1 MVKKINLTPE
11 LRRRKRTIGII
22 AVVLLLIFTIL
33 ALLQYISLIEWLI
46 ADLVVGLVANLLLRR
61 IGRVI
66 L

>member
-1 MVKKINLTPE
+1 MVKKTNLTPE

-22 AVVLLLIFTIL
+22 AVVLLLIFTIF

-46 ADLVVGLVANLLLRR
+46 ADLVVGLVANLLLKR

>member
-1 MVKKINLTPE
+1 MAKKANLAPE

-61 IGRVI
+61 IGMVI

>member
-1 MVKKINLTPE
+1 MAKKANLAAE
-11 LRRRKRTIGII
+11 LRRRKQTIGII

-33 ALLQYISLIEWLI
+33 AFLQYISLIEWLI
-46 ADLVVGLVANLLLRR
+46 ADLVVGLVANLLLKR

>member
-1 MVKKINLTPE
+1 MAKKTKLTPE

-46 ADLVVGLVANLLLRR
+46 ADLVVGLIANLLLRR
-61 IGRVI
+61 IGR
-66 L
+66 